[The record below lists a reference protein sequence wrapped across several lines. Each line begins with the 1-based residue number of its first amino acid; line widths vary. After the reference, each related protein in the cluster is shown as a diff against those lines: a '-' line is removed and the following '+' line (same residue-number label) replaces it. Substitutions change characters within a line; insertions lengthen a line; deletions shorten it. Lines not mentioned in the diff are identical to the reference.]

1 MCRSDEDD
9 GDGHLVALYEGGAEA
24 DPALPQ
30 YSLLHSRGP
39 PTRCQVM
46 GGGYIQV
53 TEYTLCTHC
62 VHTVYQRV
70 IMPIEDQSRVVF
82 SQCKTFYYG
91 GASARNQEG

>member
-1 MCRSDEDD
+1 MR
-9 GDGHLVALYEGGAEA
+9 LVCAGVTKMMVTGT
-24 DPALPQ
+24 
-30 YSLLHSRGP
+30 SLHSTKEALRL
-39 PTRCQVM
+39 TRL
-46 GGGYIQV
+46 YPN
-53 TEYTLCTHC
+53 TLYSTAGVHPHDAKSWEEDTYRSQSTHC